1 VVRTSVESKG
11 EKRMIVDLMIY
22 AEHRRDHQNRI
33 SRKSIIK
40 KSIQEPFLVKAE
52 TFDAILAQ
60 LERYKEDHHGV
71 TEKPKRILSSVPT
84 QAQV

>member
-1 VVRTSVESKG
+1 
-11 EKRMIVDLMIY
+11 MIVDLLIY
-22 AEHRRDHQNRI
+22 AEQRRDEQLRA
-33 SRKSIIK
+33 SRKAIIK
-40 KSIQEPFLVKAE
+40 NSIQEPFLVKPE

-60 LERYKEDHHGV
+60 LERYKEDHHGT